1 MTRIVTTVRIARP
14 IATVFDYVTTP
25 ANWPHWHPASRT
37 VSAGADHPLEV
48 GEEVVEEFVA
58 AGRRGSVVWRVT
70 ARNAPHLWTI
80 VAAHEE
86 GSATLTYRL
95 SADGDGTLFERDL
108 AYRASRLS
116 LLILDLLV
124 LRWRMARE
132 SREALRRLKAVL
144 EAAPR

>member
-1 MTRIVTTVRIARP
+1 MTRIVTTVRITRP

-25 ANWPHWHPASRT
+25 ANWPHWHPASRA
-37 VSAGADHPLEV
+37 VSASADHPLEL

-70 ARNAPHLWTI
+70 ARDAPHLWTI

-95 SADGDGTLFERDL
+95 SADGDGTLFKREL
-108 AYRASRLS
+108 AY
-116 LLILDLLV
+116 
-124 LRWRMARE
+124 
-132 SREALRRLKAVL
+132 
-144 EAAPR
+144 